1 MSGPSIVDLVPTA
14 QGSRRIAP
22 CPRATRSARCEGA
35 CGAPGSAGL
44 GNAIETRRRATSD
57 PGAPTPV
64 SAEPLRPRH
73 EPPGAL
79 LRAAAVGFLAGG
91 LAVAFRW
98 AIYTVDQLRHWLL
111 DGGLGDWS
119 FLAAPLLALAAGCLV
134 GWLTVN
140 YAPDAPGSGIPHVKE
155 VLQGER
161 TMSWRSILP
170 VKFVGGALGI
180 GTGLSL
186 GLEGPTV
193 QMGACAGQAV
203 SEVTKADP
211 ESTRGLLANGS
222 GAGLAAIFNAP
233 LAGFIFTLEEL
244 RRPFSVS
251 TYSSALVGV
260 LCAVMVARALTG
272 QLPSFAVRGFPP
284 APLATF
290 PFVLLIGAVAGLL
303 GVLFNRSLRGADRFG
318 RRVRV
323 LPRWCLPGV
332 MGAVAGVL
340 AWWVPG
346 ATGSGHETA
355 QRLLSDDYEAGVVG
369 LLGLL
374 ILKLATT
381 ATSYGSG
388 APGGIFA
395 PMLMLGTILGTI
407 VGKVASAWAPE
418 LSPTPV
424 AFAVLGMA
432 AMFTASVRAPLTGIT
447 LILEMTGEQGQLFD
461 VSGACPPAYSVAAA
475 RGDPP
480 IYDALV
486 EDDRARRRAAAG
498 P

>member
-1 MSGPSIVDLVPTA
+1 
-14 QGSRRIAP
+14 
-22 CPRATRSARCEGA
+22 
-35 CGAPGSAGL
+35 
-44 GNAIETRRRATSD
+44 
-57 PGAPTPV
+57 
-64 SAEPLRPRH
+64 
-73 EPPGAL
+73 L
-79 LRAAAVGFLAGG
+79 LRAAAVGLLAGG

-98 AIYTVDQLRHWLL
+98 AIYAVDGLRLWLL
-111 DGGLGDWS
+111 DGALGGWGS
-119 FLAAPLLALAAGCLV
+119 LLVPLLALAAGCLV
-134 GWLTVN
+134 GWLTLR

-193 QMGACAGQAV
+193 QMGACAGQAM
-203 SEVTKADP
+203 SEATKATPD
-211 ESTRGLLANGS
+211 STRALLANGS

-244 RRPFSVS
+244 RRPLTVS
-251 TYSSALVGV
+251 TYSSTLVGV

-272 QLPSFAVRGFPP
+272 QLPSFAVRGFPA

-290 PFVLLIGAVAGLL
+290 PFVLLIGAAAGLL
-303 GVLFNRSLRGADRFG
+303 GVVFNQSLRGADRLG
-318 RRVRV
+318 RRIRI
-323 LPRWCLPGV
+323 LPRWCLPGLV
-332 MGAVAGVL
+332 GAAAGVL
-340 AWWVPG
+340 SWWVPG

-355 QRLLSDDYEAGVVG
+355 QHLLSGEYQTGVVG
-369 LLGLL
+369 LIGLL
-374 ILKLATT
+374 VLKLVMT

-395 PMLMLGTILGTI
+395 PMLVLGTILGTI
-407 VGKVASAWAPE
+407 VGKVASTWAPE
-418 LSPTPV
+418 LSPTPT

-432 AMFTASVRAPLTGIT
+432 AMFTASVRAPLTGIS
-447 LILEMTGEQGQLFD
+447 LILEMTGEQSQLFA
-461 VSGACPPAYSVAAA
+461 VCGACLTAYLVAEAL
-475 RGDPP
+475 GEPP

-486 EDDRARRRAAAG
+486 EDDRARRRAAAAEHETARS
-498 P
+498 PE